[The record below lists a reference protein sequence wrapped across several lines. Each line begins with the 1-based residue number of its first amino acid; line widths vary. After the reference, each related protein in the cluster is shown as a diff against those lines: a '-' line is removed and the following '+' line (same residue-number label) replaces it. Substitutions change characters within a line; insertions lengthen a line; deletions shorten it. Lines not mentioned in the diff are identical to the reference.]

1 MKYCKKALE
10 KFYHSPLPIACYI
23 SLAASA
29 VVCLFGAFQGS
40 SGLSIMVGFPLAALF
55 AFLPLALTLENFLFL
70 FLPLKTGKEESG
82 IKLLELTTLLLGGF
96 LSAIYLGSGIHAVM
110 PADWN
115 QQLENNQRHTP
126 IALDSLPTVILF
138 AVLALAGYIIL
149 RYCPRKKLPPLLMVF
164 SMSAMYIGMVLCVLW
179 CVQIWK
185 QSMMFPLT
193 LLPINC
199 VLMSLRTIRLVVR
212 EEKQRLEE
220 EPNRQKGKWLARILS
235 HVSAWPVLAL
245 VAALPLLGI
254 VTAILVL
261 FCQQPDDLIRAW
273 TQTADWNLSQQTP
286 PPNVRFD
293 EHYLCTVAA
302 GGHKKVVKPLRTGKR
317 HGHEVLV
324 NRQLCIANA
333 FEQLLEERTPR
344 FHRAVR
350 GLYDKTGYPIAK
362 HIRSPYLADAI
373 YFFMKPLEWLFLL
386 VLYLCDANPE
396 NRIAVQYPHKPLPKE
411 K

>member
-10 KFYHSPLPIACYI
+10 KFYHCPLPIACYI

-29 VVCLFGAFQGS
+29 VVCLLGAFQGS

-55 AFLPLALTLENFLFL
+55 AFLPIALTLENFLFL

-261 FCQQPDDLIRAW
+261 FCQQPDGLIRAW

-302 GGHKKVVKPLRTGKR
+302 GGHKKWS
-317 HGHEVLV
+317 
-324 NRQLCIANA
+324 
-333 FEQLLEERTPR
+333 
-344 FHRAVR
+344 
-350 GLYDKTGYPIAK
+350 
-362 HIRSPYLADAI
+362 SPC
-373 YFFMKPLEWLFLL
+373 E
-386 VLYLCDANPE
+386 PE
-396 NRIAVQYPHKPLPKE
+396 NVTAMRCWLTGSCASPTPLSNCWKNARPVFIEQSGAYTTKPVIPLPNTSALPIWRMQSIFS
-411 K
+411 

>member
-10 KFYHSPLPIACYI
+10 KFYRSPLSIACVI

-29 VVCLFGAFQGS
+29 VLCLISAFQGS
-40 SGLSIMVGFPLAALF
+40 PGLSILTGFPLAALF
-55 AFLPLALTLENFLFL
+55 AFLPIALTLENFLFL
-70 FLPLKTGKEESG
+70 FLPLKTGKDELG

-96 LSAIYLGSGIHAVM
+96 LSAVYLGTGFLEIM

-115 QQLENNQRHTP
+115 QQLENSQRHTP

-138 AVLALAGYIIL
+138 AVLAIAGYVIL

-164 SMSAMYIGMVLCVLW
+164 SMSAMYIGMVLCILW
-179 CVQIWK
+179 CVQTWK
-185 QSMMFPLT
+185 QSMMFPLM

-199 VLMSLRTIRLVVR
+199 VLIGLRTIRLVVR
-212 EEKQRLEE
+212 EEKQWLEE
-220 EPNRQKGKWLARILS
+220 EPDRQKGKWLARILS
-235 HVSAWPVLAL
+235 HVSTWPVLAL

-254 VTAILVL
+254 VTGILVL
-261 FCQQPDDLIRAW
+261 FCQQPDSLIRAW

-286 PPNVRFD
+286 PPNVMFD

-344 FHRAVR
+344 FHKAVR
-350 GLYDKTGYPIAK
+350 GLYDKTGYPVAK
-362 HIRSPYLADAI
+362 HIRSPFLADII
-373 YFFMKPLEWLFLL
+373 YFLMKPLEWLFLL
-386 VLYLCDANPE
+386 VLYLFDPKPE
-396 NRIAVQYPHKPLPKE
+396 NRIAVQYPHKPLPKV